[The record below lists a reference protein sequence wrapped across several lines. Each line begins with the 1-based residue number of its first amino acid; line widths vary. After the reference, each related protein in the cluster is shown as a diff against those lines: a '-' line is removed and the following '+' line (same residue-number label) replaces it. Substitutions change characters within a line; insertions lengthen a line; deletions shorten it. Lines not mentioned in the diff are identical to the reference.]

1 MQVGREYHSAVLCAE
16 VLELAS
22 RLSPLSRAIDATLGD
37 GGHARALLAHNPHLA
52 LVGIDCDR
60 DMIARARARLREY
73 NGRVTYVRDHY
84 DRDFAH
90 CASAQRDDGDCA
102 SGDCGDGDCA
112 SAHCGDGEAQFVL
125 FDFGV
130 SMTHIK
136 ESRRGFSFSVDEP
149 LDMRFD
155 REQGVTAADIIN
167 RASREELQHIFLE
180 YGDEYYAP
188 RIVASICRARSARR
202 IASTKELARIVASAL
217 PRKAAR
223 RGRNPATK
231 VFQALRI
238 AVNDELSRL
247 CRALPLA
254 FRLLAEGGILVAISF
269 HSGEDRIVKH
279 YIRDCTA
286 EGTGESI
293 YKSVV
298 TPAQDEIKANRAAR
312 SAKLRAIR
320 KRTRQ

>member
-84 DRDFAH
+84 DRYFAH
-90 CASAQRDDGDCA
+90 CV
-102 SGDCGDGDCA
+102 SGDRA
-112 SAHCGDGEAQFVL
+112 SAHCGDGDSEAQFVL

-136 ESRRGFSFSVDEP
+136 ESRRGFSFSADEP

-167 RASREELQHIFLE
+167 RTSREELQRIFLE

-188 RIVASICRARSARR
+188 RIAAAVCRARGNGR
-202 IASTKELARIVASAL
+202 ISSTTELVRIVASAL

-254 FRLLAEGGILVAISF
+254 FRLLAEGGILAAISF

-279 YIRDCTA
+279 YIRDCAA
-286 EGTGESI
+286 EGEGESI